1 VLGTLPASDA
11 KDALHALATGVV
23 TRVG

>member
-1 VLGTLPASDA
+1 VLATLPDSDA